1 MTAHLTTYLT
11 VSSKGQVTLKK
22 PILAHLGVQPGQKV
36 ALELRPGGGV
46 ELRPAPTG
54 KISDAFGILPTPE
67 GPALTI
73 EEMNDVIA
81 RGWAGAL

>member
-1 MTAHLTTYLT
+1 MTKRMTTYLT

-22 PILAHLGVQPGQKV
+22 PVLAHLGVQPGQKI
-36 ALELRPGGGV
+36 ALELRPDGGV

-54 KISDAFGILPTPE
+54 NISDVFGILPPPD

-73 EEMNDVIA
+73 EEMNHVIA

>member
-1 MTAHLTTYLT
+1 
-11 VSSKGQVTLKK
+11 
-22 PILAHLGVQPGQKV
+22 LAHLGVQPGQKV
-36 ALELRPGGGV
+36 ALELRPDGGV

-54 KISDAFGILPTPE
+54 KISDTFGMLPKPE

-81 RGWAGAL
+81 RGWAGEF